1 MDKTLIGD
9 YLGTTE
15 EYIQG
20 EGTYAEDGKIYSSIM
35 GEKSLD
41 KENHRILVKGK
52 HMPEIKPGQVVFG
65 EVQGMRKNIVTII
78 VSKIEGFKQP
88 IEVKTSLYVSN
99 VANKYVENV
108 ESLFGI
114 GDIVKARVLKV
125 ENELIDLETK
135 DSLGVVKAFCK
146 SCRSP
151 LSKKGELEMECPS
164 CGRKDTRKTA
174 SDYAN
179 VLKL

>member
-15 EYIQG
+15 EYIPG

-35 GEKSLD
+35 GEKTLD

-52 HMPEIKPGQVVFG
+52 QMPEIKTGQIVFG
-65 EVQGMRKNIVTII
+65 EVQGMRKNTVNII
-78 VSKIEGFKQP
+78 VSKIEGLKESL
-88 IEVKTSLYVSN
+88 EVKTSLYVSN

-108 ESLFGI
+108 EDLFGV

-125 ENELIDLETK
+125 EQDLIDLDTK

-146 SCRSP
+146 KCRNP
-151 LSKKGELEMECPS
+151 LTKKGELEMECPS
-164 CGRKDTRKTA
+164 CGSKERRKAA
-174 SDYAN
+174 SDYEN
-179 VLKL
+179 VVKL

>member
-1 MDKTLIGD
+1 MDKTLVGD

-20 EGTYAEDGKIYSSIM
+20 EGTYAEEGRIYSAVI
-35 GEKSLD
+35 GEKTLD
-41 KENHRILVKGK
+41 KENHRILVKGRP
-52 HMPEIKPGQVVFG
+52 MPEIKTGQIVFG

-78 VSKIEGFKQP
+78 VSKIEGLKEP

-108 ESLFGI
+108 EDLFGI
-114 GDIVKARVLKV
+114 GDIVKARVLKI
-125 ENELIDLETK
+125 ENDLIDLETK
-135 DSLGVVKAFCK
+135 NDLGIVKAFCK
-146 SCRSP
+146 KCRNP
-151 LSKKGELEMECPS
+151 LTKKGELDMECPS
-164 CGRKDTRKTA
+164 CGHKDRRKTA

-179 VLKL
+179 VVKL